1 MHCMQ
6 NSAVCADFRQELI
19 DLFSKS
25 IEFGHYQY
33 FDKYWQ
39 GLNRPNQRPQFES
52 LSSNRNK

>member
-1 MHCMQ
+1 MQ

-39 GLNRPNQRPQFES
+39 GLNRPDQRPQFES